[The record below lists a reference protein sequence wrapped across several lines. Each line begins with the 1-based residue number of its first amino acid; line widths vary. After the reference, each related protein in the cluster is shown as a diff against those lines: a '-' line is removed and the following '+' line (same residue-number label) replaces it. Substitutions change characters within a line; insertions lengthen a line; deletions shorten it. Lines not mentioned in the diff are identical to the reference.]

1 MKLNNID
8 LHNRFSE
15 IYTEKIQQWPR
26 KETKRRH
33 YFLSTQTSQD
43 MIATLN
49 ILLTIV
55 HGNTKHRGHGFRSHE
70 LKKIIYTARH
80 QQ

>member
-1 MKLNNID
+1 LGKAIL
-8 LHNRFSE
+8 
-15 IYTEKIQQWPR
+15 KIIHQWPR
-26 KETKRRH
+26 NKKRH

-55 HGNTKHRGHGFRSHE
+55 HGNTKHRRHRFRSHE